1 MSEPVEKFAPENPF
15 TVAVTGG
22 TGFIGGAVLR
32 QLLHA
37 DVRVRALVR
46 PTSRSSCFEAPGL
59 TWIPG
64 DLGDTQS
71 LRHLV
76 AGTGAVVH
84 CAGAVRGRNLTDF
97 AATNVAGVRNLV
109 GAVREVKGC
118 DRFLLLSSLAAR
130 EPALSAYAAS
140 KRQGELV
147 LQEEAPDLNWMILRP
162 PAVYGPGDRE
172 LLPLLQ
178 WLRRGVLFSPGRGE
192 GRFSLLFVTDLARA
206 VLYWLL
212 SDAGSGCCCEL
223 HDGRAGGY
231 SWEEVRQIGAQ
242 LYERQVRH
250 IAVPEGLLRIT
261 AHFNAAAARLGGYRP
276 MLTPGKVRELC
287 HDDWICDNTLFNSAT
302 RWCPEID
309 LREGLRR
316 TLAS

>member
-1 MSEPVEKFAPENPF
+1 MSEPVERIAARNPF

-22 TGFIGGAVLR
+22 TG
-32 QLLHA
+32 
-37 DVRVRALVR
+37 LVR

-71 LRHLV
+71 LRLLV
-76 AGTGAVVH
+76 AGTSAVVH
-84 CAGAVRGRNLTDF
+84 CAGAVRGRSAADF
-97 AATNVAGVRNLV
+97 AAANVAGVKNLV
-109 GAVREVKGC
+109 RAVREVKEC

-130 EPALSAYAAS
+130 EPTLSAYAAS
-140 KRQGELV
+140 KRRSELV
-147 LQEEAPDLNWMILRP
+147 LQDEASDFNWMILRP

-206 VLYWLL
+206 VLCWLQ
-212 SDAGSGCCCEL
+212 SDAGSGGCC
-223 HDGRAGGY
+223 
-231 SWEEVRQIGAQ
+231 EEVRQIGAQ
-242 LYERQVRH
+242 LSGRPVRR
-250 IAVPEGLLRIT
+250 IAVPQGLLRAA
-261 AHFNAAAARLGGYRP
+261 AHLNAAAARLGGYRP

-287 HDDWICDNTLFNSAT
+287 HDDWICDNTLFSSAT
-302 RWCPEID
+302 RWRPEID

-316 TLAS
+316 TLGR